1 MAKLRQEAKGR
12 SEEREQARLIRWS
25 HRITVRAV
33 MPDLAWLHHS
43 PNGGKRDAFTG
54 AQMTALGV
62 KSGFPD
68 LILPVKRTVEGH
80 VFSGLAIEMKSEGG
94 RVMVA
99 QAAWIDH
106 LTANGWFCCVCRSA
120 ELARDLIC
128 TYLGTDPDKI
138 EPLAPPA

>member
-1 MAKLRQEAKGR
+1 MPKLKQEAKGR

-33 MPDLAWLHHS
+33 LPDLAWLHHS

-68 LILPVKRTVEGH
+68 LILPARRGDH
-80 VFSGLAIEMKSEGG
+80 PGLVIEMKTEHG

-99 QAAWIDH
+99 QVGWLDH
-106 LTANGWFCCVCRSA
+106 FARNGWVCSVCRSA
-120 ELARDLIC
+120 DEARDLIC
-128 TYLGTDPDKI
+128 RYLGANPDEIDPLNV
-138 EPLAPPA
+138 LA